1 MASLSSFNSISAA
14 STRSLTSTHSSSEKK
29 TQISVVSKPKHVS
42 LKAIECRANKDR
54 DHDNQEKNETSSLID
69 RRNMLLGLGGLYGA
83 TSTAGFGADRMAMA
97 APIAPPDLSK
107 CGPAN
112 LPDGALPVNCCPP
125 PNTEIID
132 FQVPSQ
138 TTPLRI
144 RPAAHLVD
152 EAYIEKYNRAY
163 ELMRALPDDDPRSF
177 KQQANVHCAYCDGA
191 YDQAGFPNLDIQV
204 HGSWLFFPF
213 HRYYLYFHEKIL
225 GSLID
230 DPTFALPFWNW
241 DSPAGMGMPSMY
253 AQPGS
258 SLYDELRDAVHQP
271 PYLLDLNYNTVDLNL
286 PARQV
291 YNRNLT
297 TMYRQMVSG
306 ARTATLFLGSPY
318 RAGDVAQPAGG
329 TLENVPHGPVHIW
342 TGDRTQPNFEN
353 MGNFYS
359 AARDPI
365 FFAHHSNCDRMWT
378 VWKSLGGNRR
388 DFTDPDFLNA
398 AFLFYNEKKQLVR
411 VTIKD
416 CLKQENLRYQYQ
428 DVEIP
433 WLQTRPR
440 IPTARNVNKINIAKK
455 KSGGGTEFPIILDK
469 TVRVLVKRPKKK
481 SRSKKEKEDK
491 EEILVIS
498 GIELDKS
505 ALVKFDVFINDE
517 DEVGPESSEFVGSFT
532 NVPHRHGKKGKK
544 IKTGLKLGITDILE
558 DLDAENDDDVLVT
571 IIPRDSG
578 RGKEVVTIE
587 GIEIQFD

>member
-1 MASLSSFNSISAA
+1 MASLSSLTSISSTA
-14 STRSLTSTHSSSEKK
+14 STRSLSATHSSSQRK
-29 TQISVVSKPKHVS
+29 TQISVVRKPKHIH
-42 LKAIECRANKDR
+42 LRAIGCIANN
-54 DHDNQEKNETSSLID
+54 DNQEKKETSSSSFMD

-112 LPDGALPVNCCPP
+112 LPDGATPMNCCPP
-125 PNTEIID
+125 PNTEIVD
-132 FQVPSQ
+132 FQVPSE
-138 TTPLRI
+138 TTLRI

-152 EAYIEKYNRAY
+152 EAYIAKYNKAY

-191 YDQAGFPNLDIQV
+191 YDQSLSGFPKMDIQV
-204 HGSWLFFPF
+204 HNSWLFFPF

-225 GSLID
+225 GSLIG

-241 DSPAGMGMPSMY
+241 DSLAGMRMPSMY

-258 SLYDELRDAVHQP
+258 SLYDELRDAEHQP
-271 PYLLDLNYNTVDLNL
+271 PYLLDLNYNLVDSNL
-286 PARQV
+286 PATVQ

-297 TMYRQMVSG
+297 TMYRQVVSG
-306 ARTATLFLGSPY
+306 AKTATLFLGSPY
-318 RAGDVAQPAGG
+318 RAGGAANPGGG
-329 TLENVPHGPVHIW
+329 TIENVPHGPVHIW
-342 TGDRTQPNFEN
+342 SGDRTQTNFEN

-365 FFAHHSNCDRMWT
+365 FYAHHSNCDRMWT
-378 VWKSLGGNRR
+378 IWKSLGGNRK

-398 AFLFYNEKKQLVR
+398 AFLFYDENKQLVR
-411 VTIKD
+411 VMIKD
-416 CLKQENLRYQYQ
+416 CLEQENLRYKYE

-433 WLQTRPR
+433 WMQTKPKT
-440 IPTARNVNKINIAKK
+440 PKTSKVKKKIAKK
-455 KSGGGTEFPIILDK
+455 KSEGATEFPIILDK
-469 TVRVLVKRPKKK
+469 TVEFLVKRPKTK

-491 EEILVIS
+491 EEILIIS
-498 GIELDKS
+498 GIELEKG

-517 DEVGPESSEFVGSFT
+517 DEVGPESSEFIGSFT
-532 NVPHRHGKKGKK
+532 NVPHKHGKKDKK
-544 IKTGLKLGITDILE
+544 IKTWLKLGISDTLE
-558 DLDAENDDDVLVT
+558 DLDAEDDDYVLVT